1 LFFVLLEKKE
11 VMKRILLAVGLLL
24 GVLMGLNSCAVEGTA
39 YPNAAIMNHKFG
51 AISTLAR
58 RHHAITTDIIIIGGI
73 IPLADGITTLARRKA
88 VSLESSICGFAFFKK
103 YAPDFSAN
111 IVFPWVIL
119 LH

>member
-1 LFFVLLEKKE
+1 VQWKE
-11 VMKRILLAVGLLL
+11 QHIPTG
-24 GVLMGLNSCAVEGTA
+24 
-39 YPNAAIMNHKFG
+39 AIMNHRFV
-51 AISTLAR
+51 AIFTSV
-58 RHHAITTDIIIIGGI
+58 RHHRGIITGIIIIGGI
-73 IPLADGITTLARRKA
+73 IHLADGITTLARRKA